1 MRGRPQR
8 SGRLVTELVERQQER
23 VVLTRVCVLMIR
35 ARKGAKLLAQLYL
48 DVHLGV
54 YNLDAIA
61 VDLFGALWRSNVDAN
76 FHERAVVAPL
86 SVAQRIQ
93 HRESEC
99 VGELG
104 EASAWSSGE
113 SLEPR
118 L

>member
-1 MRGRPQR
+1 
-8 SGRLVTELVERQQER
+8 
-23 VVLTRVCVLMIR
+23 
-35 ARKGAKLLAQLYL
+35 
-48 DVHLGV
+48 
-54 YNLDAIA
+54 
-61 VDLFGALWRSNVDAN
+61 
-76 FHERAVVAPL
+76 VAPL